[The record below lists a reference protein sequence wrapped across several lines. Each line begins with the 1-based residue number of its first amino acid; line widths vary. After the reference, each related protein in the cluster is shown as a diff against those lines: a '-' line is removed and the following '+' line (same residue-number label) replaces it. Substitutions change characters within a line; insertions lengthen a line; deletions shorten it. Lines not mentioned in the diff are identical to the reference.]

1 MRGGSWLLAVVVAA
15 GVGCA
20 THQSSADWVLV
31 RSAAEGEMNTPIYA
45 WQQIKRFPT
54 AEECARYHAD
64 LLDQAVSAGSREKLE
79 AAYHE
84 LCMPAERITAP
95 APR

>member
-1 MRGGSWLLAVVVAA
+1 VHGASWLLALVIA
-15 GVGCA
+15 GGAGCA
-20 THQSSADWVLV
+20 ARSSSAEWVLV
-31 RSAAEGEMNTPIYA
+31 RSAAEGELNTPIYA
-45 WQQIKRFPT
+45 WRQLKRFPS

-84 LCMPAERITAP
+84 HCMPAEKMTAP
-95 APR
+95 ASH

>member
-1 MRGGSWLLAVVVAA
+1 MRQRAWLLAVVVAA

-20 THQSSADWVLV
+20 MHSSSEDWVLV

-45 WQQIKRFPT
+45 WRQIKRFPT

-84 LCMPAERITAP
+84 QCMPSEKMTAP
-95 APR
+95 ASR

>member
-1 MRGGSWLLAVVVAA
+1 MLAVVVAA

-20 THQSSADWVLV
+20 AGRSSSGEWVLV
-31 RSAAEGEMNTPIYA
+31 RSAAEGEQNTPIYA
-45 WQQIKRFPT
+45 WRQIKRFPT

-79 AAYHE
+79 SVYHE
-84 LCMPAERITAP
+84 QCLPADKMTAP
-95 APR
+95 TPPTTH